1 MAAPDAP
8 AAARPQVPPAGPKG
22 RRPPR
27 RKGNSAAL
35 LLIAPSIVFMTLLF
49 GWPMVSGILQAFG
62 GPQGLTTANFSRM
75 VQDPYFWS
83 SVGNTLLLIVVM
95 IPIQFVLALA
105 MALLIRAKP
114 RGSSA
119 YFYIWA
125 IPLAV
130 SDLAAGLVWLTV
142 FTDRGYL
149 NSLLASL
156 GLAPVS
162 WLAYDNY
169 PSMFGAV
176 LIAEV
181 WRATSL
187 VFVIVV
193 AGLQSI
199 PKDYEEA
206 AGVFGAN
213 FWSRL
218 WHVTLPLLR
227 PSLQTALIL
236 RTILAFQTFAV
247 ALALTGQNFPL
258 VVGETY
264 RWYTGLQDP
273 NVASAL
279 ALVVMAVSMVT
290 AVGYLKL
297 LRDQSEAPQ

>member
-1 MAAPDAP
+1 M
-8 AAARPQVPPAGPKG
+8 
-22 RRPPR
+22 
-27 RKGNSAAL
+27 

-49 GWPMVSGILQAFG
+49 GWPMVTGILQAFG
-62 GPQGLTTANFSRM
+62 GPTGLTTDNFARM
-75 VQDPYFWS
+75 AADPYFWP
-83 SVGNTLLLIVVM
+83 SVRNTVLLIVVM
-95 IPIQFVLALA
+95 IPVQFVLALT

-114 RGSSA
+114 KLSSL

-130 SDLAAGLVWLTV
+130 SDLAAGLVWLVV

-149 NSLLASL
+149 NSLLANL
-156 GLAPVS
+156 GLQPVS
-162 WLAYDNY
+162 WLAYDNFA
-169 PSMFGAV
+169 SMFMAV
-176 LIAEV
+176 LVAEV

-206 AGVFGAN
+206 AGVFGAD
-213 FWSRL
+213 FWDRL
-218 WHVTLPLLR
+218 RHVTLPLLR

-247 ALALTGQNFPL
+247 ALALTGQNYPL
-258 VVGETY
+258 IVGETY
-264 RWYTGLQDP
+264 RWYTGLQDA

-279 ALVVMAVSMVT
+279 ALVVMVVSMIT
-290 AVGYLKL
+290 AVGYLRL
-297 LRDQSEAPQ
+297 LRDQTEASR

>member
-1 MAAPDAP
+1 M
-8 AAARPQVPPAGPKG
+8 
-22 RRPPR
+22 
-27 RKGNSAAL
+27 

-62 GPQGLTTANFSRM
+62 GPEGLTTANFTRM
-75 VQDPYFWS
+75 AQDPYFWS

-114 RGSSA
+114 RGSSV

-149 NSLLASL
+149 NSVLASV
-156 GLAPVS
+156 GLEPVS

-169 PSMFGAV
+169 ASMFMAV

-206 AGVFGAN
+206 AGVFGAG
-213 FWSRL
+213 FWDRL

-264 RWYTGLQDP
+264 RWYTGLQDA

-297 LRDQSEAPQ
+297 LKDQSEAPR

>member
-8 AAARPQVPPAGPKG
+8 AAARPHVPPAGPKV
-22 RRPPR
+22 RAPR
-27 RKGNSAAL
+27 RRGSSAAL

-49 GWPMVSGILQAFG
+49 GWPMVSGVLQAFG
-62 GPQGLTTANFSRM
+62 GPEGLTTANFTRM
-75 VQDPYFWS
+75 SQDPYFWS

-114 RGSSA
+114 RGASA

-149 NSLLASL
+149 NSLLASM
-156 GLAPVS
+156 GQQPVS

-169 PSMFGAV
+169 PSMFAAV

-206 AGVFGAN
+206 AGVFGAS
-213 FWSRL
+213 FWNRL

-279 ALVVMAVSMVT
+279 ALVVMFVSMVT

-297 LRDQSEAPQ
+297 LRDQTEAAR

>member
-8 AAARPQVPPAGPKG
+8 AAARPQVPPAGPKA
-22 RRPPR
+22 RPPR

-297 LRDQSEAPQ
+297 LRDQSEAPR

>member
-8 AAARPQVPPAGPKG
+8 AAARPQLPPARPKG
-22 RRPPR
+22 RPPR
-27 RKGNSAAL
+27 RSGNSAAL

-62 GPQGLTTANFSRM
+62 GPEGLTTANFSRM

-149 NSLLASL
+149 NSLLASF
-156 GLAPVS
+156 GLDPVS

-297 LRDQSEAPQ
+297 LRDQSEAPR

>member
-1 MAAPDAP
+1 MAGPDAP
-8 AAARPQVPPAGPKG
+8 AAPRPNVRPAA
-22 RRPPR
+22 PR
-27 RKGNSAAL
+27 RRTPRGQRTSAAM

-62 GPQGLTTANFSRM
+62 GPEGLTTANFTRM
-75 VQDPYFWS
+75 AQDPYFWS

-105 MALLIRAKP
+105 MALLIRARP

-149 NSLLASL
+149 NSVFASV
-156 GLAPVS
+156 GIEPVA

-169 PSMFGAV
+169 ASMFGAV

-187 VFVIVV
+187 VFVIIV

-206 AGVFGAN
+206 ASVFGAG
-213 FWSRL
+213 FWDRL

-264 RWYTGLQDP
+264 RWYTGLQDA

-279 ALVVMAVSMVT
+279 ALVVMTVSMVT

-297 LRDQSEAPQ
+297 LKDQSEAPR

>member
-8 AAARPQVPPAGPKG
+8 AAARPRPRPAAPRGK
-22 RRPPR
+22 PPR
-27 RKGNSAAL
+27 RSGTSAAM

-62 GPQGLTTANFSRM
+62 GPEGLTTANFTRM
-75 VQDPYFWS
+75 AQDPYFWS

-114 RGSSA
+114 RGSSV

-149 NSLLASL
+149 NSVLASV
-156 GLAPVS
+156 GLEPVS

-169 PSMFGAV
+169 ASMFMAV

-206 AGVFGAN
+206 ASVFGAG
-213 FWSRL
+213 FWDRL
-218 WHVTLPLLR
+218 FHVTLPLLR

-264 RWYTGLQDP
+264 RWYTGLQDA

-290 AVGYLKL
+290 AIGYLKL
-297 LRDQSEAPQ
+297 LKDQSEAPR

>member
-1 MAAPDAP
+1 MASPDAP
-8 AAARPQVPPAGPKG
+8 AAARPRPRPARPRG
-22 RRPPR
+22 RPPR
-27 RKGNSAAL
+27 RSGTSAAM

-62 GPQGLTTANFSRM
+62 GPEGLTTANFTRM
-75 VQDPYFWS
+75 AQDPYFWA

-114 RGSSA
+114 RGSSV

-149 NSLLASL
+149 NSVLASV
-156 GLAPVS
+156 GLEPFS

-169 PSMFGAV
+169 ASMFMAV

-206 AGVFGAN
+206 AGVFGAG
-213 FWSRL
+213 FWDRL

-264 RWYTGLQDP
+264 RWYTGLQDA

-297 LRDQSEAPQ
+297 LKDQSEAPR

>member
-1 MAAPDAP
+1 MATPDAP
-8 AAARPQVPPAGPKG
+8 AATTPKVPPAARRG
-22 RRPPR
+22 RPPR
-27 RKGNSAAL
+27 TKGSSAAL

-62 GPQGLTTANFSRM
+62 GPEGLTTANFSRM
-75 VQDPYFWS
+75 AQDPYFWS

-95 IPIQFVLALA
+95 IPIQFVLALT

-149 NSLLASL
+149 NSLLASM
-156 GLAPVS
+156 GLDPVA

-169 PSMFGAV
+169 ASMFGAV
-176 LIAEV
+176 LIAEI

-213 FWSRL
+213 FWSQL
-218 WHVTLPLLR
+218 WLVTLPLR

-264 RWYTGLQDP
+264 RWYTGLQDA

-290 AVGYLKL
+290 AIGYLKL

>member
-1 MAAPDAP
+1 MASPDAP
-8 AAARPQVPPAGPKG
+8 AATRPRPRPARPRG
-22 RRPPR
+22 RPPR
-27 RKGNSAAL
+27 RSGTSAAM

-62 GPQGLTTANFSRM
+62 GPEGLTTANFTRM
-75 VQDPYFWS
+75 AQDPYFWS

-114 RGSSA
+114 RGSSV

-149 NSLLASL
+149 NSVLASV
-156 GLAPVS
+156 GLEPFS

-169 PSMFGAV
+169 ASMFMAV

-206 AGVFGAN
+206 AGVFGAG
-213 FWSRL
+213 FWDRL

-264 RWYTGLQDP
+264 RWYTGLQDA

-297 LRDQSEAPQ
+297 LKDQSEAPR

>member
-8 AAARPQVPPAGPKG
+8 AAARPHVPPAGPKA
-22 RRPPR
+22 RAPR
-27 RKGNSAAL
+27 RKGNPAAL

-62 GPQGLTTANFSRM
+62 GPEGLTTANFSRM

-114 RGSSA
+114 RGASA

-149 NSLLASL
+149 NSLLASV
-156 GLAPVS
+156 GMQPVS

-206 AGVFGAN
+206 AGVFGAS
-213 FWSRL
+213 FWNRL

-297 LRDQSEAPQ
+297 LRDQTEAAR

>member
-1 MAAPDAP
+1 MAAPDGP
-8 AAARPQVPPAGPKG
+8 AAARPHVPPAGPKA
-22 RRPPR
+22 RAPR
-27 RKGNSAAL
+27 RKGNPAAL

-62 GPQGLTTANFSRM
+62 GPEGLTTANFSRM

-114 RGSSA
+114 RGASA

-149 NSLLASL
+149 NSLLASV
-156 GLAPVS
+156 GMQPVS

-206 AGVFGAN
+206 AGVFGAS
-213 FWSRL
+213 FWNRL

-297 LRDQSEAPQ
+297 LRDQTEAAR

>member
-8 AAARPQVPPAGPKG
+8 AAARPHVPPAGPKA
-22 RRPPR
+22 RAPR
-27 RKGNSAAL
+27 RKGNPAAL

-62 GPQGLTTANFSRM
+62 GPEGLTTANFSRM

-114 RGSSA
+114 RGASA

-149 NSLLASL
+149 NSLLASV
-156 GLAPVS
+156 GMQPVS

-206 AGVFGAN
+206 AGVFGAS
-213 FWSRL
+213 FWNRL

-290 AVGYLKL
+290 AVGYLKV
-297 LRDQSEAPQ
+297 LRDQTEAAR

>member
-8 AAARPQVPPAGPKG
+8 AAARPHVPPAGPKA
-22 RRPPR
+22 RAPR
-27 RKGNSAAL
+27 RKGNPAAL

-62 GPQGLTTANFSRM
+62 GPEGLTTANFSRM

-114 RGSSA
+114 RGASA

-149 NSLLASL
+149 NSLLASV
-156 GLAPVS
+156 GLQPVS

-206 AGVFGAN
+206 AGVFGAS
-213 FWSRL
+213 FWNRL

-297 LRDQSEAPQ
+297 LRDQTEAAR

>member
-8 AAARPQVPPAGPKG
+8 AAARPHVPPPGP
-22 RRPPR
+22 RVRAPR
-27 RKGNSAAL
+27 RRGSSAAL

-49 GWPMVSGILQAFG
+49 GWPMVSGVLQAFG
-62 GPQGLTTANFSRM
+62 GPEGLTTANFTRM
-75 VQDPYFWS
+75 SQDPYFWS

-114 RGSSA
+114 RGASA

-156 GLAPVS
+156 GMQPFS

-169 PSMFGAV
+169 PSMFAAV

-206 AGVFGAN
+206 AGVFGAS
-213 FWSRL
+213 FWNRL

-297 LRDQSEAPQ
+297 LRDQTEAAR

>member
-8 AAARPQVPPAGPKG
+8 AAARPHVPPAGPKA
-22 RRPPR
+22 RAPR
-27 RKGNSAAL
+27 RKGNPAAL

-62 GPQGLTTANFSRM
+62 GPDGLTTANFSRM

-114 RGSSA
+114 RGASA

-149 NSLLASL
+149 NSLLASV
-156 GLAPVS
+156 GMQPVS

-206 AGVFGAN
+206 AGVFGAS
-213 FWSRL
+213 FWNRL

-297 LRDQSEAPQ
+297 LRDQTEAAR

>member
-8 AAARPQVPPAGPKG
+8 AAARPRPRPAAPRG
-22 RRPPR
+22 RPPR
-27 RKGNSAAL
+27 KSSTSAAM

-49 GWPMVSGILQAFG
+49 GWPMVSGVLQAFG
-62 GPQGLTTANFSRM
+62 GPEGLTTANFSRM
-75 VQDPYFWS
+75 AQDPYFWS

-114 RGSSA
+114 RGSSV

-149 NSLLASL
+149 NSVLASV
-156 GLAPVS
+156 GMEPVS

-169 PSMFGAV
+169 ASMFMAV

-206 AGVFGAN
+206 ASVFGAG
-213 FWSRL
+213 FWDRL
-218 WHVTLPLLR
+218 FHVTLPLLR

-264 RWYTGLQDP
+264 RWYTGLQDA

-290 AVGYLKL
+290 AIGYLKL
-297 LRDQSEAPQ
+297 LRDQSEAPR